1 MTDAAV
7 HDTLH
12 DEDLPFS
19 PDPVGDWIR
28 ANFTELMRYSGQ
40 YVAIDPAR
48 GIVAADPEVRGLHA
62 RLAALGVPQ
71 ESDDVEIHWVR

>member
-7 HDTLH
+7 HDTLR

-48 GIVAADPEVRGLHA
+48 GIVAAGTYDDEVV
-62 RLAALGVPQ
+62 AALRAMGLPV
-71 ESDDVEIHWVR
+71 ESEVTIHWVP